1 MPRQPR
7 LVIPGHPHHVTQRGN
22 RREPVFFQDEDYAAY
37 LYLLREW
44 ADRAGTQVW
53 AYCLMPN
60 HVHLI
65 LVPSQEDGLRATL
78 GEAHRR
84 YTRMINFREG
94 WRGHLWQER
103 FHSFVMDETHL
114 LHCARYVALNPV
126 AAGMVARPEDWPWSS
141 AQAHAKGKSD
151 GVVRVEP
158 LLERAGDWRAFVD
171 GGIAEA
177 MAMRLEKH
185 LGTGRPLGSD
195 AWMEAME
202 VCLGRRLR
210 PLKRGPKNM
219 GDGRV
224 IKYTVP

>member
-7 LVIPGHPHHVTQRGN
+7 LVVPGHPHHVTQRGN
-22 RREPVFFQDEDYAAY
+22 RREPVFFRDDDYAAY
-37 LYLLREW
+37 LHLLREW
-44 ADRAGTQVW
+44 ADKAGTEIW

-65 LVPSQEDGLRATL
+65 LVPAREDGLRATL
-78 GEAHRR
+78 GETHRR

-103 FHSFVMDETHL
+103 FHSFVMDEPHL

-126 AAGMVARPEDWPWSS
+126 AAGMAARPDDWPWSS
-141 AQAHAKGKSD
+141 ARAHAKGKSD

-185 LGTGRPLGSD
+185 LSTGRPLGSD

-219 GDGRV
+219 GVVG
-224 IKYTVP
+224 